1 MACVVLDICLPSDR
15 LQAVYRGHANRVLV
29 VSRDGRRIS
38 LPAHHLRPFVTHAGV
53 QGSFELEFDDAG
65 RLLALRRLA

>member
-1 MACVVLDICLPSDR
+1 MACVVLDICLPADR
-15 LQAVYRGHANRVLV
+15 LQAVYRGDANRVLV
-29 VSRDGRRIS
+29 TSRGGRRVN
-38 LPAHHLRPFVTHAGV
+38 LPAHHLRPFITHAGE

>member
-1 MACVVLDICLPSDR
+1 MACVVLDICLPVDR
-15 LQAVYRGHANRVLV
+15 LQAVYRGDANRVLV
-29 VSRDGRRIS
+29 LSRDGRRIN
-38 LPAHHLRPFVTHAGV
+38 LPAHHLRPFVTHSGV

>member
-1 MACVVLDICLPSDR
+1 MACVVLDISLPADR
-15 LQAVYRGHANRVLV
+15 LQALYRGQANRVQV
-29 VSRDGRRIS
+29 TSRDGRRVN

-53 QGSFELEFDDAG
+53 HGSFELEFDDSG